1 MLKKLKYI
9 ATVSSVLSIAA
20 LLATGCGSVS
30 TPNQNASANSTSS
43 PAANSSAPTA
53 SSSSAPTASPA
64 AVSKELVVYSATGFD
79 KPVAD
84 AFQKKTGITVKLVQ
98 DSTGPLLARLQAE
111 NSNPQW
117 DIIWADGAPSMQGL
131 DNQNMLLKDY
141 VPATSSNYTDL
152 GKKLVPSD
160 NSYHPVTVTAA
171 GAIAYNT
178 QLVKDSEVPKD
189 WSDLLT
195 PTYKG
200 AFAMNNPSISGPT
213 YTTVFGLMML
223 QGGISQGEDFFAKFK
238 ANGLTVFDSN
248 GPTLTNLLKGTV
260 KFAIAQDSAIIA
272 KMKDKAN
279 PIKIAYPASGVS
291 TLSNNIAIDA
301 KAPHLD
307 AAKQFVDY
315 VLTVEAQKLA
325 QAADTGDAAFESIIQ
340 GAPAAAGLRPDGIKW
355 NTVDPIAGAQHEN
368 EVKTWFTQNIV
379 QK

>member
-1 MLKKLKYI
+1 MLKKLRYI
-9 ATVSSVLSIAA
+9 ATVSSVFSIAA
-20 LLATGCGSVS
+20 LLATGCGSAS
-30 TPNQNASANSTSS
+30 TSNQNASANSTSS
-43 PAANSSAPTA
+43 PAANSSALTA
-53 SSSSAPTASPA
+53 SSSSAPAASPA
-64 AVSKELVVYSATGFD
+64 ADKEIVIYSATGFD

-117 DIIWADGAPSMQGL
+117 DVIWADGASSMQGL
-131 DNQNMLLKDY
+131 DNQGMLLKDY
-141 VPATSSNYTDL
+141 IPANASSYTDL

-160 NSYHPVTVTAA
+160 NSYHPVSVTAA
-171 GAIAYNT
+171 GAIGYNT

-189 WSDLLT
+189 WSDLLN
-195 PTYKG
+195 PQYKG

-213 YTTVFGLMML
+213 YTTVLGLMNL
-223 QGGISQGEDFFAKFK
+223 QGGIPQGEDFFTKFK

-248 GPTLTNLLKGTV
+248 GPTLTNLIKGTV

-272 KMKDKAN
+272 KMKDKSN
-279 PIKIAYPASGVS
+279 PIKIVYPASGVS
-291 TLSNNIAIDA
+291 TLSNNLAIDA
-301 KAPHLD
+301 KAPHLN
-307 AAKQFVDY
+307 AAKQFVDF
-315 VLTVEAQKLA
+315 VLTVEAQKIA

-340 GAPAAAGLRPDGIKW
+340 GAPSAAGLRPDGIKW
-355 NTVDPIAGAQHEN
+355 NTIDPNDGAQHEN

>member
-1 MLKKLKYI
+1 LKKI
-9 ATVSSVLSIAA
+9 ATMSSVTS
-20 LLATGCGSVS
+20 LLALALIASGCGS
-30 TPNQNASANSTSS
+30 AATSS
-43 PAANSSAPTA
+43 NQTAANSSTQTAA
-53 SSSSAPTASPA
+53 SSAGD
-64 AVSKELVVYSATGFD
+64 KEIVIYSATGFD
-79 KPVAD
+79 KPVTD

-98 DSTGPLLARLQAE
+98 DSTGPLLAKLQAE

-117 DIIWADGAPSMQGL
+117 DVIWVDGASSMQGL
-131 DNQNMLLKDY
+131 DNQGMLLKDY
-141 VPATSSNYTDL
+141 IPANASNYTDL

-160 NSYHPVTVTAA
+160 HAYNPVTITAA

-189 WSDLLT
+189 WSDLLN
-195 PTYKG
+195 PQYKG

-213 YTTVFGLMML
+213 YTTVLGLMNL
-223 QGGISQGEDFFAKFK
+223 QGGIPQGEDFFNKLK

-248 GPTLTNLLKGTV
+248 GPTLTNLIKGTV

-272 KMKDKAN
+272 KMKDKSN
-279 PIKIAYPASGVS
+279 PIKIVYPTSGVS

-301 KAPHLD
+301 KAPHLS

-315 VLTVEAQKLA
+315 VLTLEAQKIA

-340 GAPAAAGLRPDGIKW
+340 GAPAQAGLRPDGIKW
-355 NTVDPIAGAQHEN
+355 NTVDPNDGAQHEN
-368 EVKTWFTQNIV
+368 EVKTWFTQNVV